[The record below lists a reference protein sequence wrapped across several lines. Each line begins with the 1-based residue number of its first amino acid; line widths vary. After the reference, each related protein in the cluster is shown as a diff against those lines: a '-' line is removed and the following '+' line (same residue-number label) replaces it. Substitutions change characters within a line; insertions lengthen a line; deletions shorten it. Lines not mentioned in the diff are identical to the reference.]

1 MARFLKDRSASLG
14 QVPGTPVHIGE
25 QKMEE
30 AVISLMDISAD
41 GLVEKELASIEE
53 ATHCKDSDPV
63 SWINIWGV
71 HDVSM
76 IQRLGEIFQI
86 PALYLED
93 ILNTDHRPKFE
104 ESDSLGVFIL
114 KMAKYDEVHRRIS
127 ATQCTVILGER
138 FVITLQEQKGN
149 DFNVVRERIRNTKKR
164 TKFVDPDYL
173 AYVLLDTI
181 VDNYIQVVES
191 IGRQIEALEDR
202 LFKKSDP
209 QLIEDIHVLK
219 NELSYLRKSV
229 RPVREFMLKVVK
241 SDNDIFQEKYL
252 PFIRDLN
259 DLVYQATDAIELYN
273 GMISDHLN
281 IYSIIMNERTN
292 KVMQMLTIFASIF
305 IPLTFFAGIY
315 GMNFQHFPELS
326 FKYSYLFFWIVS
338 ILVAV
343 ALLIF
348 FKRKK
353 WL

>member
-1 MARFLKDRSASLG
+1 MARFLKDRSASRG
-14 QVPGTPVHIGE
+14 QITGTPILIGE

-30 AVISLMDISAD
+30 AEIHLMDISAEE
-41 GLVEKELASIEE
+41 LVEKKLESIEE
-53 ATHCKDSDPV
+53 AAQCRDSEPV
-63 SWINIWGV
+63 SWINIWGI
-71 HDVSM
+71 HDVEM
-76 IQRLGEIFQI
+76 IQRLGELFQI
-86 PALYLED
+86 PALLLED
-93 ILNTDHRPKFE
+93 ILNTDHRPKYE
-104 ESDSLGVFIL
+104 EMDSLGIFIL
-114 KMAKYDEVHRRIS
+114 KMARYDQENQRIS
-127 ATQCTVILGER
+127 ANQCAVILGER
-138 FVITLQEQKGN
+138 FVITLQEQKAN
-149 DFNVVRERIRNTKKR
+149 DFNLVRERIRKTKKR
-164 TKFVDPDYL
+164 IRFIDPDYL

-209 QLIEDIHVLK
+209 GLIEDIHVLK

-229 RPVREFMLKVVK
+229 RPVREFMLQVMK
-241 SDNDIFQEKYL
+241 SENELFQEKYL

-259 DLVYQATDAIELYN
+259 ELVSQATEAIELYN

-292 KVMQMLTIFASIF
+292 KIMQMLTIFASIF

-326 FKYSYLFFWIVS
+326 FRYSYLIFWIVS
-338 ILVAV
+338 IVVAG
-343 ALLIF
+343 ALLVF

>member
-14 QVPGTPVHIGE
+14 QAPGTPVHIGE
-25 QKMEE
+25 QKMED
-30 AVISLMDISAD
+30 AVIRLMDISAEE
-41 GLVEKELASIEE
+41 LVEKELESIEE
-53 ATHCKDSDPV
+53 AAPCKDSEPL

-71 HDVSM
+71 HDVGM
-76 IQRLGEIFQI
+76 IQRLGELFQI
-86 PALYLED
+86 PALLLED

-104 ESDSLGVFIL
+104 ESDAMGVFIL
-114 KMAKYDEVHRRIS
+114 KMAKYDQVHKEIS
-127 ATQCTVILGER
+127 ATQCTVILGAR
-138 FVITLQEQKGN
+138 FVITLQEQTAN
-149 DFNVVRERIRNTKKR
+149 DFNLIRERIRNTKKR
-164 TKFVDPDYL
+164 VRFIDPDYL

-181 VDNYIQVVES
+181 VDNYLQVVES
-191 IGRQIEALEDR
+191 IGRQIEGLEDR
-202 LFKKSDP
+202 LFKKADP
-209 QLIEDIHVLK
+209 QLIEDIHILK

-229 RPVREFMLKVVK
+229 RPVRDFMLQVLK
-241 SDNDIFQEKYL
+241 SDNEIFQEKYM

-259 DLVYQATDAIELYN
+259 ELVYQAAEAIELYN

-281 IYSIIMNERTN
+281 IYSIIMNDRTN

-326 FKYSYLFFWIVS
+326 FKYSYLIFWIVS
-338 ILVAV
+338 IVVAV
-343 ALLIF
+343 ALLFF